1 MVSNECGFGHSIAV
15 TESRKYLREENLVVT
30 YLTLR
35 PKDLWELQVVIMF
48 AREREGKR
56 LK

>member
-35 PKDLWELQVVIMF
+35 PKDLWELQVVILF